1 MPFTLSF
8 LCKHGLIVILHLR
21 MEKTERMD
29 KKQTKHEQDTS
40 RRMERGKRERC
51 EAGKSNGHPKPAC
64 GYVCVE
70 TAHYALNTKSIQVD
84 SDGVEKHQDARG

>member
-1 MPFTLSF
+1 
-8 LCKHGLIVILHLR
+8 

-40 RRMERGKRERC
+40 RRMERGKRERR

-64 GYVCVE
+64 GEACVE
-70 TAHYALNTKSIQVD
+70 TEREMKAHDARTTKSIEVD
-84 SDGVEKHQDARG
+84 SDGVEEHQDGTGKRVACSIPRKRERR